1 MRNSSKI
8 IFIICSIMLI
18 SGICLRLA
26 LPSST
31 PLKLTQPAPT
41 QSILLLPL
49 DSRPV
54 CSTMVQKLGALAGLN
69 VILPPKACLDNYRT
83 PSDRQKLLQWLQTN
97 QPKYDYSI
105 ISADNQLHGGLLAA
119 RMNTAAPAEEDALLE
134 QLRQLTPKKQQAV
147 FSVIPRLLVS
157 DQLLPDRWY
166 QYQLMRY
173 SQLADIVRITGSF
186 ALTQELRRTEAKI
199 PAKVLDKYRSRY
211 QQSDRFNLGLL
222 KLATDDRQIT
232 FGQDD
237 ASPIGLPH
245 ASAVKLQSSIAA
257 QKLQQQAQLTY
268 GADEI
273 ASLLLVRYY
282 LQQNSWQPKV
292 YLHYASPKA
301 ESADMPYMAVC
312 VGAALRNQL
321 KLIGA
326 SEVSTPDSADLI
338 CYVNCGND
346 DFRPSAKQVQ
356 ELQQML
362 DQGYKVALIDS
373 SANFEA
379 EELLLPQLLANN
391 VPINKLAAYAA
402 WNTFSNSSGTA
413 LAQGLLFCGR
423 LRQLQTAGADTE
435 RLAALFAANLN
446 FTAER
451 ILEDYYYQKLVH
463 PQLRQK
469 LEAFGINPVELD
481 SEDKTATEQYI
492 QGKLSLQAYK
502 LLHDN
507 LGRTPFYQQNGQ
519 SYYLR
524 DLSVGAKLPWARI
537 FEVELHVWTD
547 TGVKIKYSTSAFS
560 LYTLK

>member
-1 MRNSSKI
+1 
-8 IFIICSIMLI
+8 MLI

-31 PLKLTQPAPT
+31 PLRLTQQPPT

-54 CSTMVQKLGALAGLN
+54 CSTIVQKLGALAGLN

-97 QPKYDYSI
+97 QSKYDYSI
-105 ISADNQLHGGLLAA
+105 ISADNLLHGGLLAA
-119 RMNTAAPAEEDALLE
+119 RMNTAAPAEEDALLK
-134 QLRQLTPKKQQAV
+134 QLQQFAPAKQQAI

-166 QYQLMRY
+166 QYKLMRY

-186 ALTQELRRTEAKI
+186 ALTQELRRTEANI

-211 QQSDRFNLGLL
+211 QQSDRFNMGLL
-222 KLATDDRQIT
+222 KLATDDRRIT

-245 ASAVKLQSSIAA
+245 ASAVRLQSSIAA

-273 ASLLLVRYY
+273 ASLLLTRYY
-282 LQQNSWQPKV
+282 LQQSSWQPKV

-301 ESADMPYMAVC
+301 EGADMPYMAVC

-326 SEVSTPDSADLI
+326 SEANTPDSADLI
-338 CYVNCGND
+338 CYINCGND
-346 DFRPSAKQVQ
+346 DFRPSVMQAQ

-379 EELLLPQLLANN
+379 EELLLPQLLAHN
-391 VPINKLAAYAA
+391 VQINKLAAYAA

-423 LRQLQTAGADTE
+423 LRQLQAAGAAAD
-435 RLAALFAANLN
+435 RLAALYAANLN

-463 PQLRQK
+463 PKLRQT
-469 LEAFGINPVELD
+469 LESFSTNPVELD

-492 QGKLSLQAYK
+492 QGKLSLQSYK

-519 SYYLR
+519 SYYLS

-537 FEVELHVWTD
+537 FEAELQVWTH
-547 TGVKIKYSTSAFS
+547 TG
-560 LYTLK
+560 LKTE